1 MFLVKYF
8 GSGLSWI
15 LMDIRISDFSF
26 SWGGKKGND
35 KTHEALTIG
44 IELPTMERFSVKTIV
59 QKLLALL
66 FLSASINV
74 CVCTH
79 VHLCVCVCD
88 EQYKCYTPISAP
100 WSIFLPLL
108 WTKCPKFNLSP
119 YKLAALSCQERKRPL
134 SIAWKKPICSWE
146 GKVEVLL

>member
-44 IELPTMERFSVKTIV
+44 IELPTMESSKIISFIV
-59 QKLLALL
+59 
-66 FLSASINV
+66 SECI
-74 CVCTH
+74 
-79 VHLCVCVCD
+79 
-88 EQYKCYTPISAP
+88 Y
-100 WSIFLPLL
+100 
-108 WTKCPKFNLSP
+108 
-119 YKLAALSCQERKRPL
+119 
-134 SIAWKKPICSWE
+134 
-146 GKVEVLL
+146 